1 MRICERALNRI
12 QIINAEGSVRICGWQ
27 YDGGVIGKLS
37 EASMEEIYNSE
48 EAKLVRKMHFDKDYS
63 NCNPNACPY
72 VANNN
77 VDEHS
82 VDVDV
87 VPKLPQELH
96 LAYENVC
103 NYHCVT
109 CTIPDCMENN
119 RKRQKIL
126 EQQYNHID
134 DELKKVIPYV
144 KHLSANGLGEFFV
157 SKHIMGLMKNWEPIN
172 YPIEECRA
180 GIETN
185 GSLFNE
191 KNWKKVENLGRF
203 NLEVAITVMSFEE
216 EAYQHLSGTKLPVS
230 NIIDNLRFVK
240 ELREQGIINYLELA
254 TVYQKG
260 NFRTLPEFTRRCIE
274 EFGADYVRLRPY
286 EPWVDPG
293 LDDWMKDVR
302 NADNPY
308 HGEFLHV
315 MMHDIF
321 KHPKVYNWGG
331 GKESGL
337 GKDIYPKSMSQFRLM
352 DRILCIDNFSE
363 KVENV
368 LDSDK
373 VMIYAMTTTGRFLTK
388 ILSKDM
394 TVPYL
399 MDRAQSGQVYHNI
412 PIMGVSNFDYLDK
425 NLPVIIALTTK
436 SAIMVKEMLK
446 RAGFKKKIV
455 TIDELMNLIV

>member
-1 MRICERALNRI
+1 MRICERALNFI
-12 QIINAEGSVRICGWQ
+12 QIINAEGIVRNCSWQ

-48 EAKLVRKMHFDKDYS
+48 EANLIRKKHFDKDYS

-77 VDEHS
+77 VDKHS
-82 VDVDV
+82 LNVDE
-87 VPKLPQELH
+87 VPKFPQELH

-109 CTIPDCMENN
+109 CTIPSCMEYN
-119 RKRQKIL
+119 RSRQEIL

-134 DELKKVIPYV
+134 NELKKVLPYV
-144 KHLSANGLGEFFV
+144 KHLTANGLGEFFV
-157 SKHIMGLMKNWEPIN
+157 SKHIMRLMQNWEPN
-172 YPIEECRA
+172 YPAKECRA

-191 KNWKKVENLGRF
+191 KNWKKVENLSRF

-216 EAYQHLSGTKLPVS
+216 EAYQYLSGTKLPVS

-240 ELREQGIINYLELA
+240 ELRERGIINHLELA
-254 TVYQKG
+254 TVYQEG
-260 NFRTLPEFTRRCIE
+260 NFRTLPEFSRRCIE

-308 HGEFLHV
+308 HGEFLQV
-315 MMHDIF
+315 MKHEIF
-321 KHPKVYNWGG
+321 KHPKVHDWGG

-337 GKDIYPKSMSQFRLM
+337 GKAIYPKSMSQFRLM
-352 DRILCIDNFSE
+352 DKILCIDDFSDRV
-363 KVENV
+363 KNV
-368 LDSDK
+368 LDSET
-373 VMIYAMTTTGRFLTK
+373 VMIYAMTTAGRFLTK

-394 TVPYL
+394 IVPYL
-399 MDRAQSGQVYHNI
+399 MDRGQSGNVYQNI
-412 PIMGVSNFDYLDK
+412 PIMGVSNFDHLDK
-425 NLPVIIALTTK
+425 DLPVIIALTTK

-446 RAGFKKKIV
+446 RAGYKRKIV
-455 TIDELMNLIV
+455 TIDELMVLIA

>member
-1 MRICERALNRI
+1 MKICERALNFI
-12 QIINAEGSVRICGWQ
+12 QIINAEGTVRNCSWL

-48 EAKLVRKMHFDKDYS
+48 EAKLIRKMHFDKDYS

-77 VDEHS
+77 VDEYS
-82 VDVDV
+82 LDVDV
-87 VPKLPQELH
+87 VPRLPQELH

-103 NYHCVT
+103 NYRCVT
-109 CTIPDCMENN
+109 CTIPSCMEHN
-119 RKRQKIL
+119 RGRQDIL

-134 DELKKVIPYV
+134 TELKKVLPYV
-144 KHLSANGLGEFFV
+144 KHLAANGQGEFFV
-157 SKHIMGLMKNWEPIN
+157 SKHIMGLMQNWEPN
-172 YPIEECRA
+172 YPVAECKA
-180 GIETN
+180 TIETN

-191 KNWKKVENLGRF
+191 KNWKKVDNLNRF
-203 NLEVAITVMSFEE
+203 NLQVSITVMSFEE
-216 EAYQHLSGTKLPVS
+216 EAYQYLSGTKLPVS

-240 ELREQGIINYLELA
+240 ELRERGIINHLELA
-254 TVYQKG
+254 TVYQEG
-260 NFRTLPEFTRRCIE
+260 NFRTLPEFSRRCIE

-308 HGEFLHV
+308 HGEFLQV
-315 MMHDIF
+315 MEHEIF
-321 KHPKVYNWGG
+321 KHPKVHDWGG

-337 GKDIYPKSMSQFRLM
+337 GKAIYPKSMSQFRLM
-352 DRILCIDNFSE
+352 DRILCIDDFSD
-363 KVENV
+363 KVKNV
-368 LDSDK
+368 LDSEK
-373 VMIYAMTTTGRFLTK
+373 VMIYAMTTAGRFLTK

-394 TVPYL
+394 IVPYL
-399 MDRAQSGQVYHNI
+399 MDRGQSGNVYQNI
-412 PIMGVSNFDYLDK
+412 PIMGVSNFDHLDK
-425 NLPVIIALTTK
+425 DMPVIIALTTK

-446 RAGFKKKIV
+446 RAGYQRKIV
-455 TIDELMNLIV
+455 TIDELMDLIA